1 MGEMLKRATI
11 GNLWFKVLSGFAMIL
26 IVAGFIVPPMGII
39 DGSVLTAVGEIF
51 AFAAVNTALK
61 AMDQGFSARVRHK
74 KTTLSLD
81 KSKDNAQNAKPPK
94 QPKP

>member
-1 MGEMLKRATI
+1 MGEMLKKATL
-11 GNLWFKVLSGFAMIL
+11 GNLWFKVLSGFAMVL
-26 IVAGFIVPPMGII
+26 IVAGFVVPPLGII

-61 AMDQGFSARVRHK
+61 AMDQGFSARVQHK

-81 KSKDNAQNAKPPK
+81 KSKGNDNAQKPPK
-94 QPKP
+94 S

>member
-1 MGEMLKRATI
+1 MGEKLKEATI
-11 GNLWFKVLSGFAMIL
+11 GNLWFKVLSGFAMVL
-26 IVAGFIVPPMGII
+26 IVAGFLVPPMGII

-61 AMDQGFSARVRHK
+61 AMDQGFSARVKHK

-81 KSKDNAQNAKPPK
+81 KVKEDSDKPIPPK
-94 QPKP
+94 Q

>member
-1 MGEMLKRATI
+1 MGEKLKQATI
-11 GNLWFKVLSGFAMIL
+11 GNLWFKVLSGFAMVL
-26 IVAGFIVPPMGII
+26 IVAGFLVPPMGII

-61 AMDQGFSARVRHK
+61 AMDQGFSAKVRHK

-81 KSKDNAQNAKPPK
+81 KVKEDDDKPTNPK
-94 QPKP
+94 Q